1 MADSTRIQQLKAL
14 QSSLPVANQKVAQ
27 GLQSA
32 QDINLKQSIKA
43 ATPGAGPGAAQALG
57 AAQTA
62 AKGQPLIQ
70 AAQQTAKQTGQVAQ
84 MGLAETGLQAQQE
97 LGAAQ
102 RNVSGKQREYS
113 DRLSK
118 LGNELKDKLV
128 DENLEIRKDARGQA
142 LLNDR
147 QLADY
152 ALATATSQ
160 EQLKSYAQAME
171 QASSR
176 EMQMLEQAYNLITTQ
191 LSQMAAKGELQMNQ
205 EQTMRLAQQK
215 QALEQEIAR
224 KQRKAANKAGIIT
237 AAFTIGG
244 AVAGTMIP
252 IPGVGTT
259 MGAAGGAMVGQG
271 VGQVVAGSNS

>member
-118 LGNELKDKLV
+118 LGNELKDNLL
-128 DENLEIRKDARGQA
+128 DQNLEIRKDTRGQA

-160 EQLKSYAQAME
+160 EELKNYAQSME

-176 EMQMLEQAYNLITTQ
+176 EMQMLEQAYNLITQQ
-191 LSQMAAKGELQMNQ
+191 LTQMASKGELQMNQ

-224 KQRKAANKAGIIT
+224 KQRKAANKAGIIGG
-237 AAFTIGG
+237 AFTIAG
-244 AVAGTMIP
+244 AVVGA
-252 IPGVGTT
+252 VGTGGNPL
-259 MGAAGGAMVGQG
+259 GAAAGAQVGSG
-271 VGQVVAGSNS
+271 LGQVVAGSV

>member
-62 AKGQPLIQ
+62 AKGQPVIQ
-70 AAQQTAKQTGQVAQ
+70 AAQQTAKQTGQIAQ

-118 LGNELKDKLV
+118 LGNELKDNLL
-128 DENLEIRKDARGQA
+128 DQNLEIRKDARGQA

-160 EQLKSYAQAME
+160 EELKNYAQSME

-176 EMQMLEQAYNLITTQ
+176 EMQMLEQAYNLITQQ
-191 LSQMAAKGELQMNQ
+191 LTQMASKGELQMNQ

-244 AVAGTMIP
+244 AVAGSVV
-252 IPGVGTT
+252 PGAGTAVGAT
-259 MGAAGGAMVGQG
+259 GGAMVGQG
-271 VGQVVAGSNS
+271 IGQVVASSNT

>member
-43 ATPGAGPGAAQALG
+43 ATPGAGPGAAQSLG

-84 MGLAETGLQAQQE
+84 MGLAETGMQAQQE

-118 LGNELKDKLV
+118 LGNELKDNLL
-128 DENLEIRKDARGQA
+128 DQNLEIRKDARGQA

-152 ALATATSQ
+152 ALSTATSQ
-160 EQLKSYAQAME
+160 EELKNYAQAME

-176 EMQMLEQAYNLITTQ
+176 EMQMLEQAYNLITQQ
-191 LSQMAAKGELQMNQ
+191 LTQMASKGELQMNQ

-224 KQRKAANKAGIIT
+224 KQRKAANKAGIIGG
-237 AAFTIGG
+237 AFTIAGAAIGAAYTGG
-244 AVAGTMIP
+244 AGAPV
-252 IPGVGTT
+252 
-259 MGAAGGAMVGQG
+259 GAAVGAQVGGGLGQI
-271 VGQVVAGSNS
+271 VSGST

>member
-70 AAQQTAKQTGQVAQ
+70 AAQQTAKQTGQIAQ

-118 LGNELKDKLV
+118 LGNELKDNLL
-128 DENLEIRKDARGQA
+128 DQNLEIRKDARGQA

-160 EQLKSYAQAME
+160 EELKNYAQAME

-176 EMQMLEQAYNLITTQ
+176 EMQMLEQAYNLITQQ
-191 LSQMAAKGELQMNQ
+191 LTQMASKGELQMNQ

-224 KQRKAANKAGIIT
+224 KQRKAANKAGIIGG
-237 AAFTIGG
+237 AFTIAGAAIGAAYTGG
-244 AVAGTMIP
+244 AGAPV
-252 IPGVGTT
+252 
-259 MGAAGGAMVGQG
+259 GAAVGAQVGGGLGQI
-271 VGQVVAGSNS
+271 VSGSI

>member
-1 MADSTRIQQLKAL
+1 MAADSTRIQQLKAL

-62 AKGQPLIQ
+62 AKGQPVIQ
-70 AAQQTAKQTGQVAQ
+70 AAQQTAKQTGQIAQ

-118 LGNELKDKLV
+118 LGNELKDTLL
-128 DENLEIRKDARGQA
+128 DQNLEIRKDARGQA

-160 EQLKSYAQAME
+160 EELKNYAQSME

-176 EMQMLEQAYNLITTQ
+176 EMQMLEQAYNLITQQ
-191 LSQMAAKGELQMNQ
+191 LTQMASKGELQMNQ

-224 KQRKAANKAGIIT
+224 KQKKAANKAGIIG
-237 AAFTIGG
+237 AVFTIGG
-244 AVAGTMIP
+244 AVAGSYAG
-252 IPGVGTT
+252 PG
-259 MGAAGGAMVGQG
+259 GAAAGAQIGSG
-271 VGQVVAGSNS
+271 LGQVAAGSTT